1 MTTYIQEILLS
12 TEPIT
17 AYTVEM
23 RGERYTVET
32 EDGHGT
38 SAFMVG
44 TDIIDTRQLLMVY
57 DGNFFTL
64 TPAQIELERSFAQE
78 NNVEDRLNQLLSY
91 FEEE

>member
-23 RGERYTVET
+23 RGERYTV
-32 EDGHGT
+32 
-38 SAFMVG
+38 
-44 TDIIDTRQLLMVY
+44 IIDTRQLLMVY

-64 TPAQIELERSFAQE
+64 TPAQIEFERSFAQE

>member
-32 EDGHGT
+32 KE
-38 SAFMVG
+38 G

-64 TPAQIELERSFAQE
+64 TLAQIELERSFAQE

-91 FEEE
+91 FQEE

>member
-12 TEPIT
+12 TEPVT

-23 RGERYTVET
+23 RGKRYTVET
-32 EDGHGT
+32 EE
-38 SAFMVG
+38 G

-64 TPAQIELERSFAQE
+64 TLAQIELERSFAQE

>member
-1 MTTYIQEILLS
+1 MNTYLQEILLS
-12 TEPIT
+12 TEPVT

-32 EDGHGT
+32 EEGT
-38 SAFMVG
+38 N
-44 TDIIDTRQLLMVY
+44 IIDTRQLLMVY

-91 FEEE
+91 FQEE

>member
-12 TEPIT
+12 TEPVT

-23 RGERYTVET
+23 RGKRYTVET
-32 EDGHGT
+32 EE
-38 SAFMVG
+38 G

>member
-12 TEPIT
+12 TEPVT

-23 RGERYTVET
+23 RGEKYEVET
-32 EDGHGT
+32 EQGT
-38 SAFMVG
+38 NV
-44 TDIIDTRQLLMVY
+44 IDNRMLLMTY

-64 TPAQIELERSFAQE
+64 TQAQIELERQFAQE

>member
-1 MTTYIQEILLS
+1 MTTYLQEILLS
-12 TEPIT
+12 TEPVT

-23 RGERYTVET
+23 KGERYTVET
-32 EDGHGT
+32 EE
-38 SAFMVG
+38 G
-44 TDIIDTRQLLMVY
+44 TDIIDARQLLMVY

-91 FEEE
+91 FQEE

>member
-12 TEPIT
+12 TEPVT

-32 EDGHGT
+32 E
-38 SAFMVG
+38 VG

-91 FEEE
+91 FQEE

>member
-1 MTTYIQEILLS
+1 MNTYLQEILLS
-12 TEPIT
+12 TEPVT

-23 RGERYTVET
+23 RGKRYTVET
-32 EDGHGT
+32 EE
-38 SAFMVG
+38 G
-44 TDIIDTRQLLMVY
+44 TDIIDARQLLMVY

-91 FEEE
+91 FQEE

>member
-1 MTTYIQEILLS
+1 MNTYLQEILIS
-12 TEPIT
+12 SEPIT

-23 RGERYTVET
+23 RGEIYTVET
-32 EDGHGT
+32 E
-38 SAFMVG
+38 VG

-64 TPAQIELERSFAQE
+64 TPGQIELERNFAIQ
-78 NNVEDRLNQLLSY
+78 NNAEDRLNALLSF

>member
-12 TEPIT
+12 TEPVT

-32 EDGHGT
+32 EE
-38 SAFMVG
+38 G

>member
-12 TEPIT
+12 TEPVT

-32 EDGHGT
+32 ELGT
-38 SAFMVG
+38 N
-44 TDIIDTRQLLMVY
+44 TIDTRQLLMVY

-64 TPAQIELERSFAQE
+64 TLAQIELERSFAQE

>member
-1 MTTYIQEILLS
+1 MNTYLQEILLS
-12 TEPIT
+12 TEPVT

-23 RGERYTVET
+23 RGKRYTVET
-32 EDGHGT
+32 EE
-38 SAFMVG
+38 G

>member
-1 MTTYIQEILLS
+1 MNTYLQEILLS
-12 TEPIT
+12 TEPVT

-23 RGERYTVET
+23 RGKRYTVET
-32 EDGHGT
+32 EE
-38 SAFMVG
+38 G

-64 TPAQIELERSFAQE
+64 TPAQIEFERSFAQE